1 MASTIIV
8 AIVAVVVAL
17 LIAVP
22 VTCKVAVNNK
32 AQKDAEIVGTAED
45 RARSIIDEALKA
57 AETKKREALLEVKEE
72 SLRTK
77 NELEKETKERR
88 NELQKYERR
97 VLSKEE
103 SVDKKADVV
112 EKREAECTAKI
123 AELQKREKKVE
134 ELEQKG
140 VQELERISGLTSDQ
154 AKDELLRSVEDDVKV
169 DVARLYKELEH
180 KAKDEADKKAKEYVV
195 NAIQKCA
202 VDHVAETTI
211 SVVQLPSDE
220 MKGRIIGREGR
231 NIRTLETLTGVDLI
245 IDDTPEAV
253 VLSAFDPIR
262 REIARVALEKLIVD
276 GRIHPARIEEMV
288 EKAQREVEAQIR
300 EDGEPA
306 AMDVGVHGIHP
317 ELLKLLGR
325 MKFRSSYGQNA
336 LKHSIEVAQ
345 LSGILAGEIGVDVR
359 MAKRAGLLHDIGKS
373 IDHEVEGSHIQI
385 GVDLCKKYKES
396 PIVINTVASHHGDV
410 EPESLIACIVQA
422 ADAISAARPGA
433 RRETLETY
441 TNRLKQLEDITNE
454 FKGVDKSFAIQAG
467 REIRVMVVP
476 EHVTDADMVLLAR
489 DIAKQ
494 IEAELEYPGQIK
506 VNVIRE
512 SRAVD
517 YAK

>member
-32 AQKDAEIVGTAED
+32 AQKDAEVVGTAED
-45 RARSIIDEALKA
+45 RARSIIDEALKT

-103 SVDKKADVV
+103 SVDKKADAV
-112 EKREAECTAKI
+112 EKREAECTAKV

-169 DVARLYKELEH
+169 DVARLYKELENR
-180 KAKDEADKKAKEYVV
+180 AKDEADKKAKEYVV

-288 EKAQREVEAQIR
+288 EKAQKEVEAQIR
-300 EDGEPA
+300 EDGENA

-345 LSGILAGEIGVDVR
+345 LSGLLAGEIGVDVR

-385 GVDLCKKYKES
+385 GVDLCKKYKEG
-396 PIVINTVASHHGDV
+396 PNVINTVASHHGDV